1 MKCCIIV
8 LSVCVLLSC
17 GQATQKNEGD
27 TKVKVEAT
35 DRLTQPEQLM
45 AFPIPEVPGM
55 ITSEQEARTYL
66 VAHFWDEFDF
76 QDVRLLR
83 SKSVLAKGLANF
95 ISLSTANAV
104 EQKEAVDRG
113 FSTLCKGITGNRL
126 LTDSLK
132 YYVEEYLYNPNSPY
146 YNEELYGVYLNCM
159 MENLPAND
167 PLVET
172 YRFKLQLIGRNCPGS
187 KAENFD
193 YYLPDGVRRSL
204 YSTRVK
210 GDYLILVFYDPE
222 CHSCHDIMMGMFT
235 DRSLAEAV
243 ADGKVTVLAVY
254 TEGDTEV
261 WKKYLNGMPGNWV
274 IGEDKMAVKDRAI
287 YDLKAMPTIYLLDKN
302 KKVLLKDAPYAQIR
316 EALSFQP

>member
-1 MKCCIIV
+1 M
-8 LSVCVLLSC
+8 
-17 GQATQKNEGD
+17 
-27 TKVKVEAT
+27 
-35 DRLTQPEQLM
+35 PE
-45 AFPIPEVPGM
+45 IPGM
-55 ITSEQEARTYL
+55 IASEEEARNYL
-66 VAHFWDEFDF
+66 VAHFWDAFDF
-76 QDVRLLR
+76 KDTALLR
-83 SKSVLAKGLANF
+83 SRPVRTQGLSRFVACLQVCLRNKRKRWTRA
-95 ISLSTANAV
+95 SGV
-104 EQKEAVDRG
+104 
-113 FSTLCKGITGNRL
+113 LCKGITENRT

-146 YNEELYGVYLNCM
+146 YNEELYGVYLKSM

-193 YYLPDGVRRSL
+193 YYLPDGTRKSL
-204 YSTRVK
+204 YSTRIR
-210 GDYLILVFYDPE
+210 GNYLILVFYDPE
-222 CHSCHDIMMGMFT
+222 CHSCHDIMMGMFA

-243 ADGKVTVLAVY
+243 ADGKVMVLAVY
-254 TEGDTEV
+254 AEGDTEV

-302 KKVLLKDAPYAQIR
+302 KTVLLKDAPYARIR

>member
-1 MKCCIIV
+1 MKRWIV
-8 LSVCVLLSC
+8 GLSVCVLFSC
-17 GQATQKNEGD
+17 GQTAKKTEGD
-27 TKVKVEAT
+27 GKAKAETADKQS
-35 DRLTQPEQLM
+35 QPEQPV
-45 AFPIPEVPGM
+45 FPMPEIPGM
-55 ITSEQEARTYL
+55 ITSEEEARTYL

-76 QDVRLLR
+76 KDVRLL
-83 SKSVLAKGLANF
+83 KNKQVLAQGLANF
-95 ISLSTANAV
+95 VSLSANTPL
-104 EQKEAVDRG
+104 EQKEAVGKG
-113 FSTLCKGITGNRL
+113 FTTLCKGITENHT

-146 YNEELYGVYLNCM
+146 YNEELYGVYLKSM

-172 YRFKLQLIGRNCPGS
+172 YRFKLQLIGRNCPGD

-193 YYLPDGVRRSL
+193 YYLPDGARRSL
-204 YSTRVK
+204 YSTKVK

-222 CHSCHDIMMGMFT
+222 CHSCHDIMMGMFA

-243 ADGKVTVLAVY
+243 ADGKVMVLAVY
-254 TEGDTEV
+254 AEGDTEV

-302 KKVLLKDAPYAQIR
+302 KKVLLKDAPYARIR

>member
-1 MKCCIIV
+1 MKRWIIG
-8 LSVCVLLSC
+8 LSVCVLFSC
-17 GQATQKNEGD
+17 GQTAKKAEEDGKAKAEMTAGQ
-27 TKVKVEAT
+27 
-35 DRLTQPEQLM
+35 TQPEQPV
-45 AFPIPEVPGM
+45 FPMPEIPGM
-55 ITSEQEARTYL
+55 ITSEEEARTYL

-76 QDVRLLR
+76 KDVRLL
-83 SKSVLAKGLANF
+83 KNKQVLAQGLANF
-95 ISLSTANAV
+95 VSLSANTPL
-104 EQKEAVDRG
+104 EQKEAVGKG
-113 FSTLCKGITGNRL
+113 FTTLCKGITENHT

-146 YNEELYGVYLNCM
+146 YNEELYGFYLKGM

-167 PLVET
+167 PRVET

-193 YYLPDGVRRSL
+193 YYLPDGARRSL
-204 YSTRVK
+204 YSTKVK

-222 CHSCHDIMMGMFT
+222 CHSCHDIMRGMFA

-243 ADGKVTVLAVY
+243 ADGKVMVLAVY
-254 TEGDTEV
+254 AEGDTEV

-274 IGEDKMAVKDRAI
+274 IGEDKMAVKDGAI
-287 YDLKAMPTIYLLDKN
+287 YDLKAMPTIYLLDKH
-302 KKVLLKDAPYAQIR
+302 KKVLLKDAPYARIR

>member
-1 MKCCIIV
+1 MNRWITGI
-8 LSVCVLLSC
+8 LVCGLLSC
-17 GQATQKNEGD
+17 GQAARKAEEG
-27 TKVKVEAT
+27 TKTETNKAGSPA
-35 DRLTQPEQLM
+35 RPEQ
-45 AFPIPEVPGM
+45 AVFPMPEIPGM
-55 ITSEQEARTYL
+55 IASEEEARNYL

-83 SKSVLAKGLANF
+83 SKPVRMQGLSRFVA
-95 ISLSTANAV
+95 LSASMPA
-104 EQKEAVDRG
+104 EQKEAVDKG
-113 FSTLCKGITGNRL
+113 FGVLCKGITENRT

-146 YNEELYGVYLNCM
+146 YNEELYGVYLKCM

-167 PLVET
+167 PLMET
-172 YRFKLQLIGRNCPGS
+172 YRFKRQLIGRNCPGS

-193 YYLPDGVRRSL
+193 YYLPDGARRSL
-204 YSTRVK
+204 YSTKVK

-222 CHSCHDIMMGMFT
+222 CHSCHDIMMGMFA

-243 ADGKVTVLAVY
+243 ADGKVTVLAMYV
-254 TEGDTEV
+254 EGDTEV

-302 KKVLLKDAPYAQIR
+302 KKVLLKDAPYARIR